1 MFTARKVGGGNPLPS
16 HAVRACIYKVSK
28 FNLYLQR
35 ICLNNNS
42 NYN

>member
-1 MFTARKVGGGNPLPS
+1 MFTARKGGGGEIPS
-16 HAVRACIYKVSK
+16 PPMLRACIYKVSK